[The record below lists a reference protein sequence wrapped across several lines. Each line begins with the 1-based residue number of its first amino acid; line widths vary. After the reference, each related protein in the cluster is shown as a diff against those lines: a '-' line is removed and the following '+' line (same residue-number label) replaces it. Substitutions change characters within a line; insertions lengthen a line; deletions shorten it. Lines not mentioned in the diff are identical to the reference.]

1 MRNNIKH
8 IQVWIASQ
16 MICSMYLTTEAMRM
30 LRGWNTSA
38 KELGWE
44 LGVFSLEKGKL
55 WRDFTVVF
63 WCLKGPQESYGWTIC
78 RGRTRKNCLKLKEGR
93 FKLMVRNTFFTMRW

>member
-1 MRNNIKH
+1 MRNSIKH

-30 LRGWNTSA
+30 LGSWNTST

-55 WRDFTVVF
+55 WRDLTMVF
-63 WCLKGPQESYGWTIC
+63 WCFKELQESCGGTIC
-78 RGRTRKNCLKLKEGR
+78 RGVGIGQGRTA
-93 FKLMVRNTFFTMRW
+93 